1 MGFFMDRR
9 EFIALVGVATVAWPS
24 CGFAQ
29 TKDKVYRLGTLT
41 PGMPLSAN
49 SPLAAIL
56 LAALAERGYRL
67 GQNLAY
73 DARGAAGQ
81 LARLP
86 DLFQDFK
93 ASGVDAVVTVGYP
106 TAAAAKQSGLATVIA
121 YGAGDPLATGLV
133 ASLAHPGGNLTGIS
147 DDFTALSTKRLALL
161 KQMSPKLQK
170 VAMLWNRDDLGMSM
184 RYDASAKAARALG
197 VTVQPLGVREPNDFG
212 GVFEAMDREKP
223 DAILMVSDSL
233 TVLNRKRVFDYA
245 IAKRLP
251 AIYEYDMMVR
261 DGGLMSYGPDLKEL
275 FQRTAALVDGIF
287 KGTKPSD
294 LPFEQPTR
302 YLFVINLKIA
312 KEIGLDIPP
321 MLVALADEVI
331 E

>member
-1 MGFFMDRR
+1 MDRR

-24 CGFAQ
+24 RGFAQ

-147 DDFTALSTKRLALL
+147 DDSTALSTKRLALL

-212 GVFEAMDREKP
+212 GVFEAMDR
-223 DAILMVSDSL
+223 
-233 TVLNRKRVFDYA
+233 
-245 IAKRLP
+245 
-251 AIYEYDMMVR
+251 
-261 DGGLMSYGPDLKEL
+261 DGGLMSYGPDLKES